1 MNYFELYDIP
11 VSFLID
17 EMVLKKKF
25 FELSKQFHPDF
36 SSNLSAY
43 KKEMALEMSTLNT
56 NAYNTLKDFD
66 KRMKYVLALKNILV
80 ENEKYNLPQS
90 FLMEMME
97 LNELNL
103 DERKNQTQHFENEIH
118 LPVKNILEQ
127 ATLENLTENDWQK
140 VKEFYFKK
148 KYLKRII
155 SNFEN

>member
-1 MNYFELYDIP
+1 MNYFELYEMP

-36 SSNLSAY
+36 SSNLSAD

-66 KRMKYVLALKNILV
+66 KRMKYVLELRNILV
-80 ENEKYNLPQS
+80 EDEKYNLPQS

-97 LNELNL
+97 LNEMDLA
-103 DERKNQTQHFENEIH
+103 EKKNQTQQFESEVH
-118 LPVKNILEQ
+118 LPIKDILTQ
-127 ATLENLTENDWQK
+127 PTLENLTENDWQK